1 MPVFVL
7 SLPPRHAVTPFLRP
21 IPCLFLTA
29 SRSEVAGAVKA
40 LLVGLPPALLAG
52 FCIVCSPHKASKAL
66 RCLGS
71 PSLCSSTE
79 GPGLT
84 LFFPLFPGA
93 GYHMVMVKEP
103 YCNLGE
109 ISRLICQYV
118 PNATMESNAGAELSF
133 ILPKESTHR

>member
-40 LLVGLPPALLAG
+40 LLLGLPSALLTG

-71 PSLCSSTE
+71 PPGSPSLCSSTE

-84 LFFPLFPGA
+84 LFFPSSQG
-93 GYHMVMVKEP
+93 
-103 YCNLGE
+103 
-109 ISRLICQYV
+109 QD
-118 PNATMESNAGAELSF
+118 T
-133 ILPKESTHR
+133 TW